1 MAFSFGN
8 GGLGNRR
15 FRGSESM
22 SEMNVVPLVDVVLV
36 LLIIF
41 MLAANVMEFGLEIE
55 VPVVRQVESSTQ
67 ELPVVSITR
76 NGELYLNESPVN
88 INELGTVIEQQFG
101 EQQAVY
107 VRADRNT
114 IWDVVA
120 QVIEV
125 LGSAGM
131 NVQAVTRPLDDTG
144 Q

>member
-8 GGLGNRR
+8 GVLGNRR
-15 FRGSESM
+15 FRGSQSM

-101 EQQAVY
+101 AQQAVY

-114 IWDVVA
+114 IWDVIA
-120 QVIEV
+120 QVFDV

-131 NVQAVTRPLDDTG
+131 NVQAVLQPLDDTG